1 MNLRRTIILGGLGLA
16 SLAMAAGGAHA
27 ETLKV
32 GVIAPLTGGGAPWGV
47 AAKEAATILARDIN
61 AKGGLDVGGK
71 KYQIR
76 IIAYDD
82 QYKAATAVAAYNRL
96 VNEDGVKYMLLHTT
110 PDALA
115 LKQNVENDKVMA
127 ITSSA
132 SSQAIDAKTTRMYR
146 TNSPPEN
153 YMPPLVAW
161 FADHIKQRRLAL
173 VNPNDEL
180 GWGFSKLQESLFK
193 QHGFA
198 IVDNEL
204 YERSQQN
211 FQPLFTKVLAQKP
224 DVIDLGSVPPAT
236 TGLMVRQLRELGYKG
251 LVIKTSGP
259 SPKEILEAAGKAAA
273 EGMIMQ
279 LFTDPSNPGYERI
292 AAAYRKDVG
301 QEPNEMLLVVY
312 DGFRVFFRAIAASGT
327 VNDTAKVAAAFP
339 KVLPMKGTL
348 GDELSLGGRFDHTI
362 MTTTYIGVF
371 HDGKVDILG
380 KAK

>member
-1 MNLRRTIILGGLGLA
+1 MNLRRTLFLGSLGLA
-16 SLAMAAGGAHA
+16 CLAMAPGGARA
-27 ETLKV
+27 ETLKI

-47 AAKEAATILARDIN
+47 AAKEAATILANDIN

-115 LKQNVENDKVMA
+115 LRQNVENDKVVA

-132 SSQAIDAKTTRMYR
+132 SSKAIDASTTRMYR
-146 TNSPPEN
+146 TNSPPKD

-161 FADHIKQRRLAL
+161 IADHIKQRRLVL
-173 VNPNDEL
+173 INPNDDL
-180 GWGFSKLQESLFK
+180 GWGFSKLAEKLFK
-193 QHGFA
+193 QHGFD
-198 IVDNEL
+198 ILGSEL

-211 FQPLFTKVLAQKP
+211 FQPLFTKVMAMKP
-224 DVIDLGSVPPAT
+224 DVVDLGSVPPAT
-236 TGLMVRQLRELGYKG
+236 TGLMVRQLRDIGYKG
-251 LVIKTSGP
+251 LIIKTSGP
-259 SPKEILEAAGKAAA
+259 SPKEILDAAGKKAA

-279 LFTDPSNPGYERI
+279 LFADPNNPGYERL

-312 DGFRVFFRAIAASGT
+312 DGFRVFFRAIAAAGN

-348 GDELSLGGRFDHTI
+348 GDELTLGGRFKHTI

-371 HDGKVDILG
+371 HNGKVDILG